1 MNTTPYCRLRS
12 RAHPARVL
20 WQPPT
25 IVNVTAKVA
34 KSARA
39 APAPSPRAFKAGAY
53 YTPCVVTPHCFELR
67 LGKWAEVL
75 GVV

>member
-1 MNTTPYCRLRS
+1 MMLAIAHTTPFFRLRS
-12 RAHPARVL
+12 RAHPARFQ

-39 APAPSPRAFKAGAY
+39 AAAPSPRAFKAGAY
-53 YTPCVVTPHCFELR
+53 YTPCVAALHCFELR
-67 LGKWAEVL
+67 WG
-75 GVV
+75 G